1 MEQRDRWAS
10 KVGFILAAIGSAIG
24 LGNIWRYP
32 YVVYENGGGAFLIP
46 YFIALL
52 TAGIP
57 ILLMEYVIGHKY
69 KSSAPL
75 GFRKIHRGAE
85 WIGWWQVIVAF
96 FVATYYMVIL
106 GWALSYTYYSF
117 GTQWGED
124 TEGFFF
130 NHYLSLSEDF
140 WGFGGFQWKVLL
152 PFVIVWAVTFWI
164 MHRGV
169 SRGIEMANKIL
180 MPILI
185 VMMIVITIRGVTLPG
200 AAEGLNVLFTPDFDA
215 LANPKVWVQAY
226 GHVFFSLSI
235 AFAIMLTYASYLPE
249 KTDLTN
255 SGLIA
260 GLANSGFEFMAAI
273 GVFATLGFLA
283 ASQGVAVDEVATA
296 GVGLAFVVFPQVIN
310 AFPFWNS
317 LFGVLF
323 FGSLLFA
330 GFTSSISILEP
341 VIAGMR
347 EKFGL
352 SRKSAVNWV
361 CGIAFSVGLI
371 YTTSGGLRFL
381 DVVDH
386 FTNQYGI
393 VLGGLLEVILIAWIS
408 KKLDEFREH
417 ANNISYVRLG
427 SWWNVCL
434 KWITPVLLTC
444 MLLMTLLDEFSQP
457 YEGYPH
463 SGLIAFGWSV
473 LGIVL
478 IGALYFTKFRRERRN
493 A

>member
-10 KVGFILAAIGSAIG
+10 KAGFILAAIGSAIG

-46 YFIALL
+46 YFVALL

-57 ILLMEYVIGHKY
+57 ILLLEYVIGHKY
-69 KSSAPL
+69 KASAPMA
-75 GFRKIHRGAE
+75 FRKIRRGAE

-96 FVATYYMVIL
+96 FVVTYYMAIL

-117 GTQWGED
+117 GTRWGED
-124 TEGFFF
+124 TETFFF
-130 NHYLSLSEDF
+130 NHYLGVSGDF
-140 WGFGGFQWKVLL
+140 WGFGTIQWKVLI
-152 PFVIVWAVTFWI
+152 PFLIVWAVTYWV

-169 SRGIEMANKIL
+169 SRGIELANKIL
-180 MPILI
+180 MPILVVLMI
-185 VMMIVITIRGVTLPG
+185 VMTIRGVTLPG
-200 AAEGLNVLFTPDFDA
+200 AAEGLNVLFTPDFKA
-215 LANPKVWVQAY
+215 LADPKVWVQAY

-235 AFAIMLTYASYLPE
+235 AFAIMLTYSSYLPD

-283 ASQGVAVDEVATA
+283 AAQGVAVDEVATA

-330 GFTSSISILEP
+330 GFTSAISILEP
-341 VIAGMR
+341 VVAGMR
-347 EKFGL
+347 EKFNL

-361 CGIAFSVGLI
+361 CGVAMLIGLI
-371 YTTSGGLRFL
+371 YTTGGGIRYL

-393 VLGGLLEVILIAWIS
+393 VLGGLFEVILIAWLAN
-408 KKLDEFREH
+408 KLNEFREH
-417 ANNISYVRLG
+417 ANAVSYVPLG
-427 SWWNVCL
+427 SWWNICL

-444 MLLMTLLDEFSQP
+444 MVLMTLLEELGKP
-457 YEGYPH
+457 YEGYPY
-463 SGLIAFGWSV
+463 SGLIVFGWGV
-473 LGIVL
+473 LGIILV
-478 IGALYFTKFRRERRN
+478 GALYFMKSYREGRSN
-493 A
+493 